1 MNLDE
6 IGEMIDEYLKENDV
20 VMRICFPKGS
30 MDADILSPVPSP
42 VFEFYLIL
50 HAMKKIFEKLLAM
63 EAVDSSKKKIMLDA
77 MLDLVKK
84 EILKEEE

>member
-1 MNLDE
+1 
-6 IGEMIDEYLKENDV
+6 
-20 VMRICFPKGS
+20 
-30 MDADILSPVPSP
+30 
-42 VFEFYLIL
+42 
-50 HAMKKIFEKLLAM
+50 MKKIFEKLLAM